1 MSGQLWRDQITGKGN
16 KLTQFDS
23 RCRSIIVGEVFTK
36 ALRRKDQAGHSSIDK
51 STVEADSEGAVPQEA
66 EVPTIKVSDEAV
78 PEQDAAKELSAL
90 EEELD
95 KATSGKIMNLISSD
109 TYQREFADTLTAQRS
124 AVLTLLSHICSFG
137 SS

>member
-1 MSGQLWRDQITGKGN
+1 M
-16 KLTQFDS
+16 
-23 RCRSIIVGEVFTK
+23 FTK

-51 STVEADSEGAVPQEA
+51 STLEADSEGAVPQEA
-66 EVPTIKVSDEAV
+66 EVPTIKVSDEAA

-109 TYQREFADTLTAQRS
+109 TYQREFTDTLSAQRS
-124 AVLTLLSHICSFG
+124 AVLTLLRHICSFG
-137 SS
+137 SSQSRSRIEPPGLDRI